1 MSDVITFN
9 TEEQSKPIAQPKP
22 QTFSLRY
29 GGPVEQTP
37 EFDFGING
45 KYANAFASTLV
56 ETCKAHNGLSLS
68 GPQCGYPHRVFVM
81 GVDDEYVAFFNPKIA
96 TVSETTIKLP
106 ENSLTVPFLELKL
119 KRPISVEVEYQDFNG
134 EKHQSFIGGLS
145 ARIVQQQVNNL
156 DGIAFYTLAK
166 PLALE
171 MAIKR
176 QRKTLK
182 RCGLKM

>member
-9 TEEQSKPIAQPKP
+9 TEEIAKPIAQPKP

-37 EFDFGING
+37 EFDFGMNG
-45 KYANAFASTLV
+45 KYANEFASTLV

-68 GPQCGYPHRVFVM
+68 GPQCGFPHRVFVM
-81 GVDDEYVAFFNPKIA
+81 GVDDEYVAFFNPKI
-96 TVSETTIKLP
+96 VSISKTHIKLP
-106 ENSLTVPFLELKL
+106 ENSLTVPFLELKI
-119 KRPISVEVEYQDFNG
+119 KRPLSVELEYQDFNG
-134 EKHQSFIGGLS
+134 EKHHKFFGGLS
-145 ARIVQQQVNNL
+145 ARIAQQQVDNL

-171 MAIKR
+171 MAIKK
-176 QRKTLK
+176 QRKIMK
-182 RCGLKM
+182 SCGINL

>member
-9 TEEQSKPIAQPKP
+9 TDELAKPIAQPKP

-29 GGPVEQTP
+29 GCTFEQTP
-37 EFDFGING
+37 EFDFGLNG
-45 KYANAFASTLV
+45 KYANEFASTLV

-68 GPQCGYPHRVFVM
+68 GPQCGFPHRVFVM
-81 GVDDEYVAFFNPKIA
+81 GVDDEYVAFFNPKI
-96 TVSETTIKLP
+96 VSISATTIKLP
-106 ENSLTVPFLELKL
+106 ENSLTVPFLELKI
-119 KRPISVEVEYQDFNG
+119 KRPISIEVEYQDFNG
-134 EKHQSFIGGLS
+134 EKHNKFFGGLS

-171 MAIKR
+171 MAVKK
-176 QRKTLK
+176 QRNTIT
-182 RCGLKM
+182 RCGINL